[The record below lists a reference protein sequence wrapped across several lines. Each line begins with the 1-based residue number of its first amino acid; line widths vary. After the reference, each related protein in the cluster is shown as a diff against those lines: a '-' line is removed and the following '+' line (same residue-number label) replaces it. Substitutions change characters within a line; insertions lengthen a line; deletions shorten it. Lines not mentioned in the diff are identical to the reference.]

1 MTSSPVIFPSPFRSE
16 LRLPAAEI
24 SASLSSATN
33 LATSTASE
41 TSTALS
47 QFASPGSDFSGA
59 AVGVVYSTNPDFQYQ
74 YEDDGGQDETLP
86 PSQQR
91 LHVRMERSGR
101 GGTTVTV
108 VDNFVGT
115 DDDLQDLGRTLKTKC
130 GVGGSV
136 KDGQIIIQGDFRERV
151 TALLRDMGYPT
162 K

>member
-1 MTSSPVIFPSPFRSE
+1 MSK
-16 LRLPAAEI
+16 
-24 SASLSSATN
+24 N
-33 LATSTASE
+33 K
-41 TSTALS
+41 S
-47 QFASPGSDFSGA
+47 QPGHQVKKNRA
-59 AVGVVYSTNPDFQYQ
+59 AVGVVYSTNPDYQYQ
-74 YEDDGGQDETLP
+74 YEDDGEQAETLS

-101 GGTTVTV
+101 GGKTVTV

-136 KDGQIIIQGDFRERV
+136 KDGQIIIQGDFRERIV
-151 TALLRDMGYPT
+151 TLLKEYGYQA

>member
-1 MTSSPVIFPSPFRSE
+1 MSKNKKSR
-16 LRLPAAEI
+16 
-24 SASLSSATN
+24 N
-33 LATSTASE
+33 
-41 TSTALS
+41 
-47 QFASPGSDFSGA
+47 
-59 AVGVVYSTNPDFQYQ
+59 AVGVVYSTNPDYQYQ
-74 YEDDGGQDETLP
+74 YEDDGEQAETLP

-101 GGTTVTV
+101 GGKTVTV

-136 KDGQIIIQGDFRERV
+136 KDGQIIIQGDFRERIV
-151 TALLRDMGYPT
+151 TLLKEYGYQA

>member
-1 MTSSPVIFPSPFRSE
+1 MSK
-16 LRLPAAEI
+16 
-24 SASLSSATN
+24 N
-33 LATSTASE
+33 K
-41 TSTALS
+41 S
-47 QFASPGSDFSGA
+47 QPGHQVKKNRA
-59 AVGVVYSTNPDFQYQ
+59 AVGVVFSTNPDYQYQ

-101 GGTTVTV
+101 GGKTVTV